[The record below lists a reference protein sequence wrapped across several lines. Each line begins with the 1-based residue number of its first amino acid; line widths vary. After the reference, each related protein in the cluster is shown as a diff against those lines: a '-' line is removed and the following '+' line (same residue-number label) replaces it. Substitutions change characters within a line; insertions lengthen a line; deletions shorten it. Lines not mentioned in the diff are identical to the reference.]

1 MSESTTNPNNSN
13 NQELIVED
21 ILVGTGAEVK
31 SGQDILID
39 YEGKLENGSVFD
51 SSHSRNQPLDIT
63 IGVGQVIKGW
73 DMGITGEGLEN
84 VKGLQVG
91 GERKLTIP
99 ANLAYGAREIPGLI
113 PANSTLIFTVK
124 LVEILS

>member
-21 ILVGTGAEVK
+21 IIVGTGAEVK

-51 SSHSRNQPLDIT
+51 SSESRNQPLDIT

-99 ANLAYGAREIPGLI
+99 ASLAYGAREIPGLI

-124 LVEILS
+124 LVKILS